1 MVLSGG
7 VWMSRYNSQTRIL
20 LIFMMLEN
28 KIKFSKRDLE
38 NLFEVNYR
46 TIDRDL
52 SVIRNALSEAK
63 TFDYFIK
70 TGELVFDKNKNIYQL
85 LDNDL
90 IQDYEDDEK
99 ENEEW

>member
-1 MVLSGG
+1 
-7 VWMSRYNSQTRIL
+7 MSRYNSQTRIL

-90 IQDYEDDEK
+90 IQDYEDDEE

>member
-1 MVLSGG
+1 
-7 VWMSRYNSQTRIL
+7 MSRYNSQTRIL